1 MESGSGARG
10 PWVHVI
16 DDDDGFRNS
25 MIRML
30 LAAGYPTSGYRCA
43 GEFLIAQAEPSSGCI
58 LLDVSMPGPSGLELM
73 RALAARDYSPAVIFV
88 TALDDLSTTV
98 DVMKWGALDYL
109 VKPVGVELV
118 VRAVSRALAIDAR
131 RRATRREL
139 QELRSRFDTL
149 TQTERAIF
157 RGIVYNRLNK
167 QLAADIGASE
177 RTIKVQRA
185 RIFQKLQ
192 VRSVPALVRMAK
204 VLEDAGYVPTA
215 DYRQRPTMALGP
227 SHHLTLRN

>member
-1 MESGSGARG
+1 
-10 PWVHVI
+10 VNVI

-43 GEFLIAQAEPSSGCI
+43 GEFLIAHNEPSCGCI
-58 LLDVSMPGPSGLELM
+58 LLDVSMPGPSGVELM
-73 RALAARDYSPAVIFV
+73 RALAARDYSPAVIFI

-109 VKPVGVELV
+109 VKPVSGELV
-118 VRAVSRALAIDAR
+118 IRAVARALEIDAR
-131 RRATRREL
+131 RRAKRQEL
-139 QELRSRFDTL
+139 QELRTRFETL
-149 TQTERAIF
+149 TPIERAVF
-157 RGIVYNRLNK
+157 RGVVHNRLNK

-204 VLEDAGYVPTA
+204 LLEDAGFVPSA
-215 DYRQRPTMALGP
+215 DHRPRVP
-227 SHHLTLRN
+227 SLRNATVIPARH

>member
-1 MESGSGARG
+1 MDSRSGAQRSS
-10 PWVHVI
+10 VHVI

-43 GEFLIAQAEPSSGCI
+43 GEFLIANAEPSSGCI

-73 RALAARDYSPAVIFV
+73 RALATRDYSPAVIFV

-109 VKPVGVELV
+109 VKPVGVDIV
-118 VRAVSRALAIDAR
+118 VRAVSRALEIDAR
-131 RRATRREL
+131 RRARRQEL
-139 QELRSRFDTL
+139 QELRTRFETL
-149 TQTERAIF
+149 TPTERAIF
-157 RGIVYNRLNK
+157 CGVVHNRLNK

-192 VRSVPALVRMAK
+192 AGSVPALVRMAK
-204 VLEDAGYVPTA
+204 MLEDAGYVPA
-215 DYRQRPTMALGP
+215 SDFRQRLSPPGSYL
-227 SHHLTLRN
+227 LTARN

>member
-1 MESGSGARG
+1 MDTRTGAARSL
-10 PWVHVI
+10 VHVI

-30 LAAGYPTSGYRCA
+30 LAAGFPSSGYRCA
-43 GEFLIAQAEPSSGCI
+43 GEFLLANSEASSGCI
-58 LLDVSMPGPSGLELM
+58 LLDVSMPGPSGFDLM
-73 RALAARDYSPAVIFV
+73 RALAARDYPPAVIFV
-88 TALDDLSTTV
+88 TALDDVSASV

-118 VRAVSRALAIDAR
+118 VQAVSRALEIDAR

-139 QELRSRFDTL
+139 QELRTRFETL
-149 TQTERAIF
+149 TQTERTIF
-157 RGIVYNRLNK
+157 HGIVYNRLNK

-185 RIFQKLQ
+185 RVFEKLQ
-192 VRSVPALVRMAK
+192 VRTVPALVRMAK
-204 VLEDAGYVPTA
+204 ALEEAGYADAADNCRRVPPKTV
-215 DYRQRPTMALGP
+215 P
-227 SHHLTLRN
+227 SSCGLRN

>member
-1 MESGSGARG
+1 MDIRSGAQRSS
-10 PWVHVI
+10 VHVI

-43 GEFLIAQAEPSSGCI
+43 GEFLIANAEPSSGCI
-58 LLDVSMPGPSGLELM
+58 LLDLSMPGPSGLELM

-88 TALDDLSTTV
+88 TAHDDLTTTV

-109 VKPVGVELV
+109 VKPVGVEIV
-118 VRAVSRALAIDAR
+118 VRAVSRALEVDAL
-131 RRATRREL
+131 RRAKRQEL
-139 QELRSRFDTL
+139 QELRTRFETL
-149 TQTERAIF
+149 TPTERAIF
-157 RGIVYNRLNK
+157 RGVVHNRLNK

-185 RIFQKLQ
+185 RIFQKLE

-204 VLEDAGYVPTA
+204 ALEDAGYVPA
-215 DYRQRPTMALGP
+215 SDYRPRSP
-227 SHHLTLRN
+227 SAGSFFTAAR

>member
-1 MESGSGARG
+1 
-10 PWVHVI
+10 VHVI

-25 MIRML
+25 MTRML

-43 GEFLIAQAEPSSGCI
+43 GEFLLTNSEASSGCI
-58 LLDVSMPGPSGLELM
+58 LLDVSMPGPSGFDLM
-73 RALAARDYSPAVIFV
+73 RALAARDYPPAVIFV
-88 TALDDLSTTV
+88 TALDDVTATV

-109 VKPVGVELV
+109 VKPVGVEV
-118 VRAVSRALAIDAR
+118 VVGAVKRALDIDTR
-131 RRATRREL
+131 RRAARREL
-139 QELRSRFDTL
+139 QELRTRFETL
-149 TQTERAIF
+149 TQTERTIF

-185 RIFQKLQ
+185 RVFEKLQ

-204 VLEDAGYVPTA
+204 ALEDAGCVHVT
-215 DYRQRPTMALGP
+215 DNFRPL
-227 SHHLTLRN
+227 LTKSASAHYGWRN